1 MITFIRGEVWKSG
14 PDFVVVDTGD
24 QGVKVLCPPA
34 TALSL
39 RVGDPVFLHTSLIV
53 REDSWTLYGFAQED
67 QCAMFDLVQTVTG
80 IGPRIALGVV
90 ASLSPSEFSQSIL
103 SEDLD
108 ALMSISGIGKKGASR
123 MVLELKDKVI
133 ATGGSTT
140 TGTRAKRAQSWR
152 VAVGAGLSSL
162 GWTARESE
170 AAMDTVAENYPELVV
185 LEDPDV
191 GELLK
196 ASLRSLDRS

>member
-53 REDSWTLYGFAQED
+53 REDSWTLYGFSEED

-90 ASLSPSEFSQSIL
+90 ATLTPANFAHAIL
-103 SEDLD
+103 TEDLD
-108 ALMSISGIGKKGASR
+108 ALISISGIGKKGASR
-123 MVLELKDKVI
+123 MVLELKDKVV
-133 ATGGSTT
+133 ASGAGSTP
-140 TGTRAKRAQSWR
+140 GTRTKRVQSWR
-152 VAVGAGLSSL
+152 ISVGAGLASL
-162 GWTARESE
+162 GWTAREAE
-170 AAMDTVAENYPELVV
+170 AAMDAVADNYPELIG
-185 LEDPDV
+185 LDEPDV
-191 GELLK
+191 GEILK

>member
-1 MITFIRGEVWKSG
+1 MITFIRGVVWKSG
-14 PDFVVVDTGD
+14 PDFVVIDTGD
-24 QGVKVLCPPA
+24 QGIKVLCPPA

-67 QCAMFDLVQTVTG
+67 QCVMFDLVQTVTG

-90 ASLSPSEFSQSIL
+90 ASLSPAEFSQSIL

-123 MVLELKDKVI
+123 MVLELKDKVF
-133 ATGGSTT
+133 ASGGSAT
-140 TGTRAKRAQSWR
+140 TGTRSKRAQSWR

-170 AAMDTVAENYPELVV
+170 AAMDAVAENYPELVA
-185 LEDPDV
+185 LAEPDV
-191 GELLK
+191 GEILK

>member
-108 ALMSISGIGKKGASR
+108 VLMSISGIGKKGASR
-123 MVLELKDKVI
+123 MVFELKDKVI

>member
-24 QGVKVLCPPA
+24 QGIKVLCPPA

-53 REDSWTLYGFAQED
+53 REDSWTLYGFAEED

-90 ASLSPSEFSQSIL
+90 ASLSPADFAHAIL

-108 ALMSISGIGKKGASR
+108 ALISISGIGKKGASR

-133 ATGGSTT
+133 ATGGSAQV
-140 TGTRAKRAQSWR
+140 GSRAKRAQSWR
-152 VAVGAGLSSL
+152 VAVGAGLASL
-162 GWTARESE
+162 GWTTREAE
-170 AAMDTVAENYPELVV
+170 AAMDAVADNYPDLIALDE
-185 LEDPDV
+185 PDV

>member
-1 MITFIRGEVWKSG
+1 VITFIRGEVWKSG
-14 PDFVVVDTGD
+14 PDFVVIDTGD
-24 QGVKVLCPPA
+24 QGIKVLCPPA

-90 ASLSPSEFSQSIL
+90 ASLSPVEFSQSIL

-133 ATGGSTT
+133 ASGGNAT

-170 AAMDTVAENYPELVV
+170 AAMDAVAENYPDLVA
-185 LEDPDV
+185 LAEPDV

>member
-24 QGVKVLCPPA
+24 QGIKVLCPPA

-39 RVGDPVFLHTSLIV
+39 RVGDPVFFHTALIV
-53 REDSWTLYGFAQED
+53 REDSWTLYGFADED
-67 QCAMFDLVQTVTG
+67 QASMFDLVQTVTG

-90 ASLSPSEFSQSIL
+90 ASLSPSDFAHAIL
-103 SEDLD
+103 SEDLN
-108 ALMSISGIGKKGASR
+108 ALIAISGIGKKGAAR
-123 MVLELKDKVI
+123 LVLELKDKVV
-133 ATGGSTT
+133 ATGGSTP
-140 TGTRAKRAQSWR
+140 GSSRGKRAQSWR
-152 VAVGAGLSSL
+152 VAVGAGLASL
-162 GWTARESE
+162 GWTAREAE
-170 AAMDTVAENYPELVV
+170 AAMDSVAENYPELTAQQ
-185 LEDPDV
+185 EPDV

>member
-90 ASLSPSEFSQSIL
+90 ANLSPSDFSRSIL
-103 SEDLD
+103 SDDLD
-108 ALMSISGIGKKGASR
+108 SLMSISGIGKKGASR

-133 ATGGSTT
+133 ATGGSAT
-140 TGTRAKRAQSWR
+140 TGTGSKRAQSWR

-170 AAMDTVAENYPELVV
+170 AAMDTVAENYPELVA